1 MGNREPLQV
10 SKEGIRTICFVFFRK
25 IIVNSL
31 EDSPKWV
38 GETCQT
44 SCLGKNK
51 KPVGTV
57 SGDLPVA
64 NMKKKKKK
72 IQKPTKKLNLHQTK
86 TISFCY
92 MPDALWGSPQ
102 TILLNH
108 SYFYVD
114 Q

>member
-1 MGNREPLQV
+1 MSDILSWEKQEACGNSIWGSAS
-10 SKEGIRTICFVFFRK
+10 SKYY
-25 IIVNSL
+25 
-31 EDSPKWV
+31 
-38 GETCQT
+38 
-44 SCLGKNK
+44 
-51 KPVGTV
+51 
-57 SGDLPVA
+57 
-64 NMKKKKKK
+64 KKKKKK
-72 IQKPTKKLNLHQTK
+72 NQKPTKKLNLHQTK